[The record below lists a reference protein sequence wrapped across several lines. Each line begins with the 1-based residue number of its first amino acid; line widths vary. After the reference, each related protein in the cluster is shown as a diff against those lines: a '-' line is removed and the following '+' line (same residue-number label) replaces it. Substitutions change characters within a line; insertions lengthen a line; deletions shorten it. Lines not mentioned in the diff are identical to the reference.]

1 LKQKL
6 LSQTDGI
13 SDAKMIAEEQR
24 ALGCPLVQSVQQ
36 SDAAA
41 AAAAARL
48 KEMRDSLTAT
58 NISV

>member
-1 LKQKL
+1 
-6 LSQTDGI
+6 
-13 SDAKMIAEEQR
+13 MIAEEQR

-36 SDAAA
+36 SDTAAAAAA

-48 KEMRDSLTAT
+48 KERRDSLTAT